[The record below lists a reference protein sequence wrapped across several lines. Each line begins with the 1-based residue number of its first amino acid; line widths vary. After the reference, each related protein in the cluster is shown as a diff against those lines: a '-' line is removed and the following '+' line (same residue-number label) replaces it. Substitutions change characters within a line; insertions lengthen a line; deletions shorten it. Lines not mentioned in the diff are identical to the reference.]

1 MRGFTSTAGYS
12 TCQLVLVDGRQGS
25 CLCGNCN
32 RGVMVR
38 KARHNE
44 METERRDARESPW
57 FLVGALTEPA
67 EVAVFAASMQTLDD

>member
-1 MRGFTSTAGYS
+1 MFTSTPRYS
-12 TCQLVLVDGRQGS
+12 TCQLVLVDGGQGS

-44 METERRDARESPW
+44 METGAEGCPRSPW
-57 FLVGALTEPA
+57 FLVDALKEPA
-67 EVAVFAASMQTLDD
+67 EVAVFAASMQTC